1 MPFKETSRTVHVL
14 SHGSKLC
21 LMAAGLLLVLAG
33 YVFLSGIQ
41 RSSSTADQ
49 APFLCQSAANPPTEA
64 FPKSACG
71 YLNRNRRYQAISY
84 VVAALIVG
92 GGGVMTFGS
101 TSREELGGQPAD
113 DEV

>member
-1 MPFKETSRTVHVL
+1 MPLRQTSRTVHVL

-21 LMAAGLLLVLAG
+21 LMAAGLFLVLAG
-33 YVFLSGIQ
+33 YVFFSGIQ
-41 RSSSTADQ
+41 RTSSTANH
-49 APFLCQSAANPPTEA
+49 APFLCQSAAHPPTEA

-71 YLNRNRRYQAISY
+71 YLNQNRRYQALSY

-92 GGGVMTFGS
+92 GGGILTFGS
-101 TSREELGGQPAD
+101 TSREELSEQRAD